1 MGFLSILIK
10 ISILMMMVF
19 ASATFAYDPSA
30 DVNDNWEST
39 YSEKLSDQRVYN
51 VEVDTEVEEHGED
64 EEYKKT
70 WENNRAGKVREKE
83 TWFVDVDFMGCT
95 EPRDYV
101 CPPLKDE
108 FLQEGYRSRINYI
121 DLRNGKISCSVLPPL
136 QKFAPLTFRSE
147 TALYTDVFENKGCV
161 EKYST
166 ATNLDTSEEVK
177 ALKKEN
183 EEFIESLKQQEYKY
197 TVDYKKSGDDEFLD
211 LADILDSIVTFNP
224 NVFDLESTLLTRNLT
239 TMPGYTTLPNE
250 LIVTKFEQ
258 QFKGFMDI
266 ISGNGFSSDRFFEEV
281 DKQAKIRDL
290 SNVVA
295 NSSFL
300 MLLDYY
306 LKVNDII
313 VILSQGLAFIFI
325 VYNGIITWAMPTL
338 TNKFQGKDSG
348 ENSPQRGIFGVM
360 ALIML
365 FAGDVERLNIEYESK
380 TEDTV
385 RTELVLQQTNIQTA
399 IQFLASETNYYAD
412 MFAEWGIRVA
422 LSSLSESTGL
432 MNGNQVEALAT
443 ERMIL
448 AKEKE
453 ALAGIET
460 DMCYANYDVKLIKD
474 KLAEYRTK
482 TLSKKDG
489 GEDYQVWHFI
499 ETGSDGLVG
508 QSVSSLRQ
516 NPFPKT
522 EREAN
527 AMMKYAT
534 KRDYKNSSPYNPAKN
549 ETDTGVVE
557 YTERDKFRTGYYSPL
572 SLSGCY
578 YNNKK
583 MVANDQRLREIE
595 KEFEKFSSVS
605 QKNAKVE
612 YLRVINEIQ
621 WGLFAKQ
628 GYMAMAYVPVTQ
640 LLVENIG
647 IVGDMKSQQEAL
659 EEATDSSEGIATD
672 FSVGILQTIAE
683 DVPFL
688 AIMGGYNIAKMVHP
702 VKDFLLDG
710 AINLADTAASFL
722 GPIGKISTTVFTK
735 FYDIKEKFTFGDKK
749 TGEVDILD
757 LKIAAFI
764 IKNIFTTLITVT
776 LMTGSVLL
784 FTLLVVEKL
793 FAFVS
798 SMFLLIYAFA
808 KNQEERMTSAFAK
821 IIAVFAKTILIV
833 VCIFLSMY
841 SLNLVTSLEMIFVE
855 SFFKSM
861 DMIENATWEYRL
873 SQFDIGLMDAVSM
886 MSFFFKKYIFFGVS
900 KFAFMILKLVLV
912 VQMIWKMPG
921 YMYELI
927 YEKVHSVSD
936 SVGETLQSANEA
948 QTMRV

>member
-1 MGFLSILIK
+1 MGFLKNIYKILFLVSI
-10 ISILMMMVF
+10 VF
-19 ASATFAYDPSA
+19 AGANAYNPSA
-30 DVNDNWEST
+30 EVEDNWESK
-39 YSEKLSDQRVYN
+39 YSTKLSDQRVN
-51 VEVDTEVEEHGED
+51 NPVIDDDIEEYGED
-64 EEYKKT
+64 DNNYRKT
-70 WENNRAGKVREKE
+70 WEENRKGKVREAE
-83 TWFVDVDFMGCT
+83 TWFVNVDFLGCS
-95 EPRDYV
+95 EPRNYV

-108 FLQEGYRSRINYI
+108 FLKSGYRTRINYI
-121 DLRNGKISCSVLPPL
+121 DLKNGKISCSVL
-136 QKFAPLTFRSE
+136 APLDANQFLTTRSE
-147 TALYTDVFENKGCV
+147 AALYTNVYENKGCV

-166 ATNLDTSEEVK
+166 ATNLDTSEEVQN
-177 ALKKEN
+177 LKKEN

-211 LADILDSIVTFNP
+211 LADILDAIVTFNP
-224 NVFDLESTLLTRNLT
+224 NVFDLENTLLTRDLKT
-239 TMPGYTTLPNE
+239 RPGYTTLPNE
-250 LIVTKFEQ
+250 TIITKFEQ
-258 QFKGFMDI
+258 QMKSFTDI

-306 LKVNDII
+306 IKVNDII
-313 VILSQGLAFIFI
+313 VILSQGIAFIFI
-325 VYNGIITWAMPTL
+325 MYNGLVTWAMPVL
-338 TNKFQGKDSG
+338 TNKMQKKDSG
-348 ENSPQRGIFGVM
+348 ENSPQRGIFGILAV
-360 ALIML
+360 IML
-365 FAGDVERLNIEYESK
+365 FAGEVERYDIEYESK
-380 TEDTV
+380 TEETV
-385 RTELVLQQTNIQTA
+385 RSELVLQQTNIQTA

-412 MFAEWGIRVA
+412 MFAEWGIRTA
-422 LSSLSESTGL
+422 LSSLSESTGFL
-432 MNGNQVEALAT
+432 SGNQVEALAT

-448 AKEKE
+448 TKEKE
-453 ALAGIET
+453 ALARIET
-460 DMCYANYDVKLIKD
+460 DMCYANYDVFLLKN

-482 TLSKKDG
+482 TLSKNDG
-489 GEDYQVWHFI
+489 GEDYQVWHTF
-499 ETGSDGLVG
+499 ETDG
-508 QSVSSLRQ
+508 VSSLRQ
-516 NPFPKT
+516 NPFPKS

-527 AMMKYAT
+527 AMMRYSDDKKKLNTSA
-534 KRDYKNSSPYNPAKN
+534 YNPAWN
-549 ETDTGVVE
+549 SIDSGVVK
-557 YTERDKFRTGYYSPL
+557 YTEKNKFRTGYYAPL

-583 MVANDQRLREIE
+583 MTANEQRLREIE
-595 KEFEKFSSVS
+595 KQFEQFNSPS
-605 QKNAKVE
+605 QKNAKSE

-640 LLVENIG
+640 MLVENIG
-647 IVGDMKSQQEAL
+647 IVGDLQSQQEAL
-659 EEATDSSEGIATD
+659 EEATDSNEGVVTD
-672 FSVGILQTIAE
+672 MMVGTLQSIAE

-702 VKDFLLDG
+702 IKEFLVDG
-710 AINLADTAASFL
+710 VVNGVDTLGNFL
-722 GPIGKISTTVFTK
+722 GPLGKGVTFALTSFIDVK
-735 FYDIKEKFTFGDKK
+735 DALTFGE
-749 TGEVDILD
+749 GENEIDIFD
-757 LKIAAFI
+757 LKIAAFL

-776 LMTGSVLL
+776 LVTGSVLL
-784 FTLLVVEKL
+784 FTLLVIEKL

-808 KNQEERMTSAFAK
+808 KNQEERMSSAFAK

-841 SLNLVTSLEMIFVE
+841 SLSLVTSLEMLFIE

-861 DMIENATWEYRL
+861 DMIENASWEYVG
-873 SQFDIGLMDAVSM
+873 SQLDISKVFTLAI
-886 MSFFFKKYIFFGVS
+886 FFFKKYIFFGVT
-900 KFAFMILKLVLV
+900 KFAFMVLKLVLV

-936 SVGETLQSANEA
+936 SVGETLQNANET